1 MEGAVAAEEEE
12 EEVVEAWAFQWL
24 PFPGQDTDE
33 LCQEFLL

>member
-12 EEVVEAWAFQWL
+12 EEVEAWAFQWL